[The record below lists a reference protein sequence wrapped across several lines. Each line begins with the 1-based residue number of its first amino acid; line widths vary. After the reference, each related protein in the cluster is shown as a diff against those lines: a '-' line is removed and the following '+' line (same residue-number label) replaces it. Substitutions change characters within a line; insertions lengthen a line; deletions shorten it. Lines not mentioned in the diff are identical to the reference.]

1 VKTIG
6 NESVLIQLAQCRFPG
21 QAIPNAKI
29 LMHFSNKI
37 YGRNIIKQHSEKWYG
52 LKLPNADCSLR
63 KKNIVSF
70 IIIFGT
76 LSFPIAHVCG
86 RSAGTPATTN
96 RCRRC
101 RSAQTKIMNFS
112 SLDGNRSIL
121 ACSSIGGGGALCQQG
136 RRQAGVYLLC
146 TLVYKLFTVLTERST
161 APP

>member
-1 VKTIG
+1 MVWFEITKCW
-6 NESVLIQLAQCRFPG
+6 LQF
-21 QAIPNAKI
+21 K
-29 LMHFSNKI
+29 
-37 YGRNIIKQHSEKWYG
+37 
-52 LKLPNADCSLR
+52 

-101 RSAQTKIMNFS
+101 RCAQTKIMNFS

-161 APP
+161 APPSNRPTVSHCNTFAWRHQLSFAAAAVQQQQLLLELR